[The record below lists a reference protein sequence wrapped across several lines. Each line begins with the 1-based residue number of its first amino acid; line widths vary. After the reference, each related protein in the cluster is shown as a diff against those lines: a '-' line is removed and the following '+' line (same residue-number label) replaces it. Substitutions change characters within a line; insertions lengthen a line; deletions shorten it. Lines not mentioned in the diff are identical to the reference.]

1 MQPSQFFLLSCKSM
15 IDDSKIIAGCKKN
28 KHKFQMALFDK
39 YAPMLR
45 AVCLR
50 YATNTA
56 DADDLLQEGFIK
68 ILDNISKY
76 TEKGSFTA
84 WIKKIVVNNAINYY
98 RKQTKYR
105 FDEINENLH
114 SFDDDEQSDNKI
126 ETRILDAN
134 IDPEQ
139 IIEIFRD
146 LPDGYRMVLNLYVI
160 DGYSHNEIAEKLG
173 ISVSTSKSQL
183 SRARKTLIKKTEIII
198 NQMQEQ

>member
-1 MQPSQFFLLSCKSM
+1 M
-15 IDDSKIIAGCKKN
+15 
-28 KHKFQMALFDK
+28 
-39 YAPMLR
+39 
-45 AVCLR
+45 
-50 YATNTA
+50 
-56 DADDLLQEGFIK
+56 
-68 ILDNISKY
+68 
-76 TEKGSFTA
+76 
-84 WIKKIVVNNAINYY
+84 KKIVVNNAINYF

-126 ETRILDAN
+126 ETKILDAN

-173 ISVSTSKSQL
+173 ISVGTSKSQL
-183 SRARKTLIKKTEIII
+183 SRARKILIKKTEIII

>member
-1 MQPSQFFLLSCKSM
+1 M

-28 KHKFQMALFDK
+28 KHKFQMALFEK

-68 ILDNISKY
+68 ILENISKY
-76 TEKGSFTA
+76 IEKGSFTA
-84 WIKKIVVNNAINYY
+84 WMKRIMVNNAINYY
-98 RKQTKYR
+98 RKQSKYR
-105 FDEINENLH
+105 FDEINDNIHFL
-114 SFDDDEQSDNKI
+114 DDGEQSDNKI
-126 ETRILDAN
+126 ETKILNAN
-134 IDPEQ
+134 IKPEQ
-139 IIEIFRD
+139 IIDIFRE
-146 LPDGYRMVLNLYVI
+146 LPNGYRMVLNLYVI
-160 DGYSHNEIAEKLG
+160 DGYSHNEIAEQLG

-198 NQMQEQ
+198 NHKQAQKTDNNR

>member
-39 YAPMLR
+39 YVPMLR

>member
-1 MQPSQFFLLSCKSM
+1 M